1 MGAFSGCFH
10 ANLNGVELQRNSPR
24 VAATDW
30 LTFVIE
36 SVVAVTDL
44 GSLFDPARRPVVAV
58 AVVTV
63 SGAKAS

>member
-1 MGAFSGCFH
+1 M
-10 ANLNGVELQRNSPR
+10 
-24 VAATDW
+24 AATDW